1 MRRTQLTIAG
11 ATVTAALLAAGLAV
25 APAAQAYPPGKE
37 QKTELNK
44 DEIRPG
50 GRFKV
55 EVRNAQPGCRVTFTI
70 VNSRGREVAS
80 RVATVGNDRSA
91 TRQFSG
97 DTPTRAGDYTVVTR
111 VSGQGCASAESS
123 SSFTVR

>member
-1 MRRTQLTIAG
+1 MRRSAALVA
-11 ATVTAALLAAGLAV
+11 VTTCSGLLAAGLLI
-25 APAAQAYPPGKE
+25 APAAQAYPPGKQ

-70 VNSRGREVAS
+70 VNSRGREVTQ
-80 RVATVGNDRSA
+80 RVATVGEDRYA
-91 TRQFSG
+91 IRQFSG

-123 SSFTVR
+123 ASFTVR

>member
-1 MRRTQLTIAG
+1 MRRSVALVA
-11 ATVTAALLAAGLAV
+11 VTTCSGLLAAGLLI